1 MYPIM
6 ELTTKINLKKKRV
19 VFDRSVQFQRKS
31 INGEP
36 VLEIYLTNQILS
48 VLLKFQ
54 QQEATDIEAMFYQ
67 IKIPR
72 HQRSYLRFLW
82 LKDGHLVEGTID
94 HETCAHVFE
103 DTLSLSCSNYALKRR
118 TADKMKKNMGIKH
131 AIHQG
136 RTSMLMTC

>member
-19 VFDRSVQFQRKS
+19 VFDRSVQFQGKS

-36 VLEIYLTNQILS
+36 VLEMYLTNQILS

-67 IKIPR
+67 IKNTTPSKKLFEIP
-72 HQRSYLRFLW
+72 
-82 LKDGHLVEGTID
+82 LVERW
-94 HETCAHVFE
+94 
-103 DTLSLSCSNYALKRR
+103 SPS
-118 TADKMKKNMGIKH
+118 
-131 AIHQG
+131 
-136 RTSMLMTC
+136 